1 MLCPTLTTHMP
12 WSDSPATS
20 PRTTVEHAGPH
31 SNTLSVIS
39 QPLSL
44 GSLGSLACLIHH
56 SHASYT
62 VVHCRSLAC
71 LIHHS
76 HASYTVV
83 HCRSLAWPYTTRNL
97 ACLLHCRTLSLSRM
111 AIHSKLLHEDT
122 HPTTLFSSEQQ
133 DTMTKQYQTFCLHS
147 FWLSLAFLACLFWN
161 SECEGQA
168 VHLSFLSSPIFRV
181 YITHVCLVFV
191 FICVIN

>member
-1 MLCPTLTTHMP
+1 MCLDLTTQLHHRGQQWNMQGHIP
-12 WSDSPATS
+12 TPCLSS
-20 PRTTVEHAGPH
+20 H
-31 SNTLSVIS
+31 SR
-39 QPLSL
+39 SL
-44 GSLGSLACLIHH
+44 GSL

-62 VVHCRSLAC
+62 THMPLT
-71 LIHHS
+71 L
-76 HASYTVV
+76 SYTVTLSHGHTPLTCLL
-83 HCRSLAWPYTTRNL
+83 HCRTLSLSRMPHTPLT
-97 ACLLHCRTLSLSRM
+97 CLLHCRTLSLSRM

-122 HPTTLFSSEQQ
+122 HHTTLFSSEQQ
-133 DTMTKQYQTFCLHS
+133 DTMTKQFQTFCLPS
-147 FWLSLAFLACLFWN
+147 FWLSLAVLACLFWN

>member
-1 MLCPTLTTHMP
+1 MP
-12 WSDSPATS
+12 WSDSSATS

-39 QPLSL
+39 QPLSRL
-44 GSLGSLACLIHH
+44 SLTCLIHH

-62 VVHCRSLAC
+62 VVHCRSLHGHTPLTC
-71 LIHHS
+71 LL
-76 HASYTVV
+76 
-83 HCRSLAWPYTTRNL
+83 HCCTLSLSRMPHTPLT
-97 ACLLHCRTLSLSRM
+97 CLLHCRTLSLSRM
-111 AIHSKLLHEDT
+111 AIHSQLLHEDT
-122 HPTTLFSSEQQ
+122 DPTTLFSSEQQ
-133 DTMTKQYQTFCLHS
+133 DTMTKQFLTFCLPS
-147 FWLSLAFLACLFWN
+147 FWLSLAVLACLFWN

-168 VHLSFLSSPIFRV
+168 VHLSFFSSPIFRV